1 MSKSKKLSSLG
12 DLGGFVYSTNE
23 NFSAET
29 EDDTPAIDAAHQQ
42 LEAHLEKKGRG
53 GKVVVIIKGFKG
65 SDEALKDLAKQL
77 KNHCGVGGSS
87 KNGEIIIQGNVRDK
101 LMDFL
106 DKKSYKVKRV
116 GG

>member
-1 MSKSKKLSSLG
+1 MSKSKKLSSLE

-23 NFSAET
+23 NFSPEKE
-29 EDDTPAIDAAHQQ
+29 EDGPAINAPDQQ

-65 SDEALKDLAKQL
+65 SEDALKDLAKQL

-106 DKKSYKVKRV
+106 HKKSYKVKRV

>member
-1 MSKSKKLSSLG
+1 MSKGKKLSSLE

-23 NFSAET
+23 KFSSQS
-29 EDDTPAIDAAHQQ
+29 EDESSDISAADQN

-53 GKVVVIIKGFKG
+53 GKVVVIIKGFRG
-65 SDEALKDLAKQL
+65 SDEAIKDLAKQL
-77 KNHCGVGGSS
+77 KNHCGVGGSV
-87 KNGEIIIQGNVRDK
+87 KNGEIIIQGNVREK

-106 DKKSYKVKRV
+106 SKKSYKVKRV